1 MASGESTDDETIG
14 KPSPGEMQ
22 LAAPG
27 HRNHVWQI
35 VVATLLTVGGAL
47 GLLLFVQW
55 FDVYFTIWE
64 TPVVS
69 EADGTRYLWTAG
81 VALVLL
87 AAAIAIA
94 AIRRQRRL
102 GILGGVLLVVT
113 VLFAILFQVP
123 EDRWLPEPANP
134 VPDNTEYLPCF
145 GEGDPNCLGG

>member
-1 MASGESTDDETIG
+1 MASGESTDDEMIG
-14 KPSPGEMQ
+14 KPFPPQIQS
-22 LAAPG
+22 AAPG
-27 HRNHVWQI
+27 HRNRAWRI
-35 VVATLLTVGGAL
+35 VAAALLTVGGAL

-55 FDVYFTIWE
+55 FEVYFTIWE

-81 VALVLL
+81 TALVLL
-87 AAAIAIA
+87 AAAIVLA
-94 AIRRQRRL
+94 AIRRERRR